1 MFKREMSNQKESE
14 LTLTL
19 KHKNTDLHTCKQ
31 SKTWYQFVGVT
42 VKVKISF
49 STRFKIY
56 FYTCER
62 NSEHKQRM
70 RKK

>member
-14 LTLTL
+14 LTLTQ
-19 KHKNTDLHTCKQ
+19 KQTHTDLHTCKQ

-49 STRFKIY
+49 STRLRSIFILANETLNINK
-56 FYTCER
+56 E
-62 NSEHKQRM
+62 
-70 RKK
+70 